1 MDKLKEVLE
10 EEELIKRIASLPDKE
25 GRERVL
31 QTIEDMEKRE
41 RIRKRVEELRMK
53 MKEERLRPIDRGV
66 ITNARWTKRLAPIF
80 VTIWVFIW
88 LLIAVIDSLPPFM
101 LIFAVLVA
109 IAVVYFSQKWYDEV
123 VKKYYDKDTED

>member
-31 QTIEDMEKRE
+31 QAIEDMEKRE

-66 ITNARWTKRLAPIF
+66 ITNARWGKRLAPIF
-80 VTIWVFIW
+80 VAIWV
-88 LLIAVIDSLPPFM
+88 LSVVIFFQPPPFI
-101 LIFAVLVA
+101 LILAVSMA

>member
-1 MDKLKEVLE
+1 MGNLREVLE

-66 ITNARWTKRLAPIF
+66 ITNARWAKKLTPIF
-80 VTIWVFIW
+80 AVIWVFMW
-88 LLIAVIDSLPPFM
+88 LFIAVIDSLPPFV

-109 IAVVYFSQKWYDEV
+109 IALVYFSQKWYYEV
-123 VKKYYDKDTED
+123 VKKYYKD

>member
-1 MDKLKEVLE
+1 MDKLREVLE

-53 MKEERLRPIDRGV
+53 IKEERLRPIDREA
-66 ITNARWTKRLAPIF
+66 ITNARWTKRFAPIF
-80 VTIWVFIW
+80 AIIW
-88 LLIAVIDSLPPFM
+88 LFMWLLLAVIVSPPLPII
-101 LIFAVLVA
+101 IFPVLVL
-109 IAVVYFSQKWYDEV
+109 IGLVYFSRKWYDEV
-123 VKKYYDKDTED
+123 VEKYYNKDTED